1 MRPIPR
7 LWTGIRYVPVNIPR
21 LFRFLGA
28 AQPLGCGKPLHCPN
42 PEEPL
47 ETLHNLSPLTGVVLV
62 IAGFLFRFN
71 PLLVVTTAGIAT
83 GLAVGMDPMKLLSTM
98 GDAFVRNRYLSLFIL
113 TLPVIGQ
120 LERFGLKEHAQRLI
134 GRIKLATAGRL
145 LVLYMLI
152 REVSAAFGLTGLGGH
167 AQMVRPLIAPMAEA
181 AAEIGRAPLPDAL
194 RYRIRAF
201 AASSDN
207 VGVFFGEDIFIAFG
221 AVLLIKSVLAE
232 NGVTLEPLEIA
243 LWGIPTAIAAFIIHA
258 TRLLLLDRRIRRE
271 TQPAEGA
278 Q

>member
-1 MRPIPR
+1 
-7 LWTGIRYVPVNIPR
+7 V
-21 LFRFLGA
+21 
-28 AQPLGCGKPLHCPN
+28 
-42 PEEPL
+42 
-47 ETLHNLSPLTGVVLV
+47 ETLHSLLPLTGVLLV
-62 IAGFLFRFN
+62 IVGFAFRFN
-71 PLLVVTTAGIAT
+71 PLMVVTVAGIAT

-98 GDAFVRNRYLSLFIL
+98 GDAFVRNRYLSLFVL
-113 TLPVIGQ
+113 TLPIVGQ

-134 GRIKLATAGRL
+134 GHIKLATAGRL
-145 LVLYMLI
+145 LVLYLLI
-152 REVSAAFGLTGLGGH
+152 REVCAAFGLTGIGGH

-201 AASSDN
+201 AASTDN

-221 AVLLIKSVLAE
+221 AVLLIKGVLSE
-232 NGVTLEPLEIA
+232 NGITLDPLQIA
-243 LWGIPTAIAAFIIHA
+243 LWGIPTAIAAFFIHA

-271 TQPAEGA
+271 TTPAAEPRAEAA